1 MRYPRKILESTAPWI
16 AILALVLTVMTPGLK
31 GGFFFDDNPNIVE
44 NSAIHLQILSFDTLR
59 ASLTGPSAGPLGR
72 PVSVLSFALT
82 HYFFGLDPFAFK
94 AVNLAIHLLNG
105 LLVAWL
111 VALLLRA
118 LPEHR
123 LSAKSRAWLPLW
135 VAAIW
140 LVHPINFMAVMLA
153 VQRMTLLSG
162 LFMLLA
168 LICHLQAVSSPNCHA
183 KYWAWLGAGWLLFW
197 PLSILSKETGL
208 LFPLYILAVTFLIR
222 NATNLLP
229 RIKIPRKESWV
240 IPAALFALLIIV
252 AAMLA
257 YLGWSWLE
265 TAYAMRPFTLTERL
279 LTEARVLW
287 FYAVQI
293 VLPDYAAFG
302 LYLDDFTL
310 STGLLQPLSTLFAV
324 VGWVA
329 VLAGIRLFRQRQP
342 LLCFAA
348 IWFLVGHALESTF
361 LPLEIAHE
369 YRNYLPSIGLIAGAG
384 YAALMA
390 LQKLRMDHRSQTTG
404 LLAIA
409 AVLILA
415 LFTWLRAEQMSD
427 PLLSSQIEATR
438 HPLSARAN
446 HAAALA
452 LIKAGYGDAD
462 DPMGSLNIRF
472 YLQQAGVADTSFK
485 LGYQSLIFWA
495 CASARPVEQQWV
507 DEFARRLEHT
517 PYAPKDQELPGLL
530 YEHLLNLPNCL
541 NRQDAIGLF
550 MAGASNTRISN
561 SLRARFFEAA
571 ADYELLV
578 SLDPRSAQDYL
589 TRSFTL
595 TPHDPKLKKKLESFE
610 FLDSKSSGNVK

>member
-1 MRYPRKILESTAPWI
+1 MSKLRKTLEATAPWI
-16 AILALVLTVMTPGLK
+16 VILALVLTVMTPGLK
-31 GGFFFDDNPNIVE
+31 GGFFFDDNQNIVE
-44 NSAIHLQILSFDTLR
+44 NSAVHLQTLSLAALR
-59 ASLTGPSAGPLGR
+59 DSLAGPSAGPLGR
-72 PVSVLSFALT
+72 PLSVLSFALT

-111 VALLLRA
+111 VALLLDA
-118 LPEHR
+118 LPENR
-123 LSAKSRAWLPLW
+123 LSAKNRAWLPLW

-162 LFMLLA
+162 MFMLLA
-168 LICHLQAVSSPNCHA
+168 LISHLQAVSSPDRHA
-183 KYWAWLGAGWLLFW
+183 KYWAWLCAGWLLFW
-197 PLSILSKETGL
+197 PLSVLSKETGL
-208 LFPLYILAVTFLIR
+208 LFPLYILAVT
-222 NATNLLP
+222 LLTRP
-229 RIKIPRKESWV
+229 ASLARKEWQRRELWV
-240 IPAALFALLIIV
+240 VSAALFSLLVIA
-252 AAMLA
+252 AAMLT
-257 YLGWSWLE
+257 YLGGSWLE

-287 FYAVQI
+287 FYAAQI

-310 STGLLQPLSTLFAV
+310 STGLLQPLLTLFAV

-329 VLAGIRLFRQRQP
+329 VFAGIWLFRQRQP

-409 AVLILA
+409 AVLMVA
-415 LFTWLRAEQMSD
+415 LFTWLRAEQMRD

-438 HPLSARAN
+438 HPQSARAN

-452 LIKAGYGDAD
+452 LIKAGYGDAG
-462 DPMGSLNIRF
+462 DPMGALNIRF
-472 YLQQAGVADTSFK
+472 YLQQSGNADPSFK

-495 CASARPVEQQWV
+495 CASARPVERQWV
-507 DEFARRLEHT
+507 DKFAHRLEHT
-517 PYAPKDQELPGLL
+517 PYAPKDHELPSLL
-530 YEHLLNLPNCL
+530 YEHLLNLPKCL
-541 NRQDAIGLF
+541 NRQDALGLF

-578 SLDPRSAQDYL
+578 SLDPRSAQNYL

-595 TPHDPKLKKKLESFE
+595 TPHDHELKKKLESFD
-610 FLDSKSSGNVK
+610 FLDSKSPGNVK

>member
-1 MRYPRKILESTAPWI
+1 MRYPRKTLEATAPWI
-16 AILALVLTVMTPGLK
+16 AILVLVLTVMAHGLK

-44 NSAIHLQILSFDTLR
+44 NSAVHLQTLSLAALR
-59 ASLTGPSAGPLGR
+59 DSLAGPSAGPLGR

-118 LPEHR
+118 LPEQR

-168 LICHLQAVSSPNCHA
+168 LICHLQAMLSPNRQA

-197 PLSILSKETGL
+197 PLSVLSKETGL
-208 LFPLYILAVTFLIR
+208 LFPLYILAVT
-222 NATNLLP
+222 LLTRP
-229 RIKIPRKESWV
+229 ASPARKEWQRRELWV
-240 IPAALFALLIIV
+240 VSAALFSLLIIA
-252 AAMLA
+252 AAMLT
-257 YLGWSWLE
+257 YLGVSWLE

-287 FYAVQI
+287 FYAAQI

-310 STGLLQPLSTLFAV
+310 STGLLQPLLTLFAV
-324 VGWVA
+324 AGWVA
-329 VLAGIRLFRQRQP
+329 VFAGIWLFRQCQP

-348 IWFLVGHALESTF
+348 LWFLVGHALESTF

-390 LQKLRMDHRSQTTG
+390 LQKLKMDHRSQTTG

-409 AVLILA
+409 AVLMVA

-438 HPLSARAN
+438 HPQSARAN

-452 LIKAGYGDAD
+452 LIKAGYGDAG

-472 YLQQAGVADTSFK
+472 YLQQAGAADPSFK

-495 CASARPVEQQWV
+495 CASARPVERQWV

-517 PYAPKDQELPGLL
+517 PYAPKDHELPGLF
-530 YEHLLNLPNCL
+530 YEHLLNLPKCL
-541 NRQDAIGLF
+541 NRQDALGLF

-578 SLDPRSAQDYL
+578 SLDHRSAQNYL

-595 TPHDPKLKKKLESFE
+595 TPHDPKLKKKLESFD
-610 FLDSKSSGNVK
+610 FLDSKNPGNVK